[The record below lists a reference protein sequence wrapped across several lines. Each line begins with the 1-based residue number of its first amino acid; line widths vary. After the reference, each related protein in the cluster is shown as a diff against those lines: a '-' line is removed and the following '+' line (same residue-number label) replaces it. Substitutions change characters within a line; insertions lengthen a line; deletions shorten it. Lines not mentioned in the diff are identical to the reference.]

1 MRDFLF
7 YGSLREIDPA
17 VYDLI
22 QYEEARQN
30 QKIIMIP
37 SESAA
42 PRSVREA
49 IGSVFQN
56 IYAEGYPD
64 EETRWMTEQ
73 EILNYEQRLGEFRRY
88 GDPRFYKGVE
98 YADIAEALARR
109 RCAELFAANGIDA
122 NDIYV
127 NVQPLSGAPANNA
140 VYHALLNPGDVLMG
154 MNLFHG
160 GHLTHGSP
168 ANRSGKLYQAVHYS
182 VDPQTEQINY
192 DSVQE
197 LVLDH
202 KPKIIVVGYSSYP
215 WTVDWQSFR
224 KIADSVGAI
233 LMADIA
239 HVAGLV
245 AGGVYPTPVGFA
257 DVITFTTHKTL
268 CGPRGACILTFDS
281 ALSSKIDKAVFP
293 GEQGGPHVNIFAAMA
308 VAFKLART
316 TKFKELQQQ
325 IVKNTDVFTRR
336 LAERGFRIAYGGSNT
351 HLMNLDVKS
360 VKGKD
365 GTRLNGEQ
373 AARLLDLAGIVT
385 NRNTI
390 PGDKSALNPTGV
402 RMASPWVTQR
412 GFEEAEMLKLADIV
426 ADVLI
431 AIEPYTITSKGKNVV
446 RTKIDFWTLENAK
459 LRVKELLK
467 SAASEYSASNVGY
480 PHLYTL
486 EDNLSSGV
494 KEWGVVRVKGE
505 NQLQFLN
512 YILSCDLSKIHI
524 GEQLQAALV
533 LPEKE
538 KDKFR
543 KINVV
548 VKNDREDILDLIV
561 SKSDVVLVAAWLRD
575 LSDGYVDFDRETVR
589 KLPGLVSITTLPY
602 EGKVELGVEP
612 VVDIHKPYF
621 IGKQYIADGQQE
633 NALPVFKW
641 EEKDEPIKRTPLYEV
656 HIKLGAKMIPFA
668 GWEMPVWYS
677 SVMEEHLAVREA
689 AGVFDVTHMGVYQAE
704 GKEACA
710 FLDSVCAN
718 DISSLKVGESLY
730 THFMD
735 INADILDDLMVYR
748 RAEDK
753 YLIVVNAAND
763 DKNWTW
769 LNAVKNGEVCV
780 DREFPWVKVYGR
792 NVNLRNLRDSKA
804 GEEMRVDVALQG
816 PKSQQVLFALG
827 CDDIT
832 KKQIK
837 KLKRTELCEAVL
849 GGFDLIV
856 SRTGYTG
863 EKMAYELFV
872 HPTKAAALFEAL
884 LEVGKPY
891 QCKPCGL
898 GARDSLRTEAGLPLY
913 GHELDGPLNLG
924 AGEAGF
930 ASYVKTY
937 KPWFIGRNAFLERE
951 KARNKIVIRFKFIDK
966 GVRLAHLGDPVL
978 DQRGKVIGYVTSCA
992 VDKEGML
999 CGQAFIDIKYSQEET
1014 MLYIFQGESKG
1025 LMKLPQELELGDRAM
1040 IPTPAKVISRFM

>member
-7 YGSLREIDPA
+7 YGSLNEIDPSI
-17 VYDLI
+17 YDLI

-37 SESAA
+37 SESIA

-56 IYAEGYPD
+56 IYAEGYPN

-73 EILNYEQRLGEFRRY
+73 EILDYEQRLGEYRRY

-109 RCAELFAANGIDA
+109 RCAELFAANGVDA

-154 MNLFHG
+154 MDLFHG

-197 LVLDH
+197 LVFEH

-215 WTVDWQSFR
+215 WTVDWQRFR
-224 KIADSVGAI
+224 KIADSVGAV

-281 ALSSKIDKAVFP
+281 SMSSKIDKAVFP

-316 TKFKELQQQ
+316 NKFKELQQQ
-325 IVKNTDVFTRR
+325 IVKNTDVFTRK

-360 VKGKD
+360 VQGKD

-412 GFEEAEMLKLADIV
+412 GFEEAEMSQLADIV
-426 ADVLI
+426 ADVLNG
-431 AIEPYTITSKGKNVV
+431 IEPYTIISKGKSAV

-459 LRVKELLK
+459 LRVKELLR
-467 SAASEYSASNVGY
+467 SAASEYSVSNVGY
-480 PHLYTL
+480 PHFYTL
-486 EDNLSSGV
+486 DDNLNG
-494 KEWGVVRVKGE
+494 KEWGIVRVKGE

-512 YILSCDLSKIHI
+512 YILSCDLSKIKD
-524 GEQLQAALV
+524 GEQLQAAIV
-533 LPEKE
+533 IPEKE

-543 KINVV
+543 KIDVF
-548 VKNDREDILDLIV
+548 VKKANEDVLDLIV
-561 SKSDVVLVAAWLRD
+561 SRGNTSLVATWLRD
-575 LSDGYVDFDRETVR
+575 LSDGYVDFDSEIIR
-589 KLPGLVSITTLPY
+589 KLPGLVSVTTLAY
-602 EGKVELGVEP
+602 EGKIESSSEP
-612 VVDIHKPYF
+612 TIDLQKPYF
-621 IGKQYIADGQQE
+621 IGKQYIVGGQTMS
-633 NALPVFKW
+633 ALPVYQW
-641 EEKDEPIKRTPLYEV
+641 EEKDKPIKRTPIYEV
-656 HIKLGAKMIPFA
+656 HLKLGARMIPFA

-677 SVMEEHLAVREA
+677 SVMEEHIAVREA
-689 AGVFDVTHMGVYQAE
+689 AGLFDVTHMGVYQAE
-704 GKEACA
+704 GKDACA

-730 THFMD
+730 THFMN

-763 DKNWTW
+763 DKNWAW

-780 DREFPWVKVYGR
+780 DREFPWVKAYGR
-792 NVNLRNLRDSKA
+792 NVILKNLRDSNS

-832 KKQIK
+832 KKKIK

-872 HPTKAAALFEAL
+872 HPAKAAALFESL

-913 GHELDGPLNLG
+913 GHELDGPFNLG

-937 KPWFIGRNAFLERE
+937 KPWFIGRNAFIQRE
-951 KARNKIVIRFKFIDK
+951 KTRNRIVVRFKFIDK

-978 DQRGKVIGYVTSCA
+978 DQRGKVIGFVTSCA

-999 CGQAFIDIKYSQEET
+999 CGQAIVDVKYSQEDT

-1025 LMKLPQELELGDRAM
+1025 VMKLPQELELGDKAI
-1040 IPTPAKVISRFM
+1040 IPTPAKVVSRFM